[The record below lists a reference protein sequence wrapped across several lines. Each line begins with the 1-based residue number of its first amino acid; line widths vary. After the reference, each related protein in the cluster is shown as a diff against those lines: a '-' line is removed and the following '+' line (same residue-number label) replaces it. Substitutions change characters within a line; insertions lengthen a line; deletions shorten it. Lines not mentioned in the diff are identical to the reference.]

1 MNQSDLFTIRSTVS
15 FVFKN
20 AQMLDLSYNSF
31 LPELIKHQAKE
42 TRSKV
47 VMEKKDKNSLVFFV
61 ESTDITAFRASIN
74 DIIGFGRIL
83 EGVINIIGN

>member
-1 MNQSDLFTIRSTVS
+1 MNQSDLFTIRSTVEI
-15 FVFKN
+15 VFKN
-20 AQMLDLSYNSF
+20 SQLRDLSYNSF
-31 LPELIKHQAKE
+31 IPELIKRQAKE

-47 VMEKKDKNSLVFFV
+47 AMEKKHNISLVFFV

-83 EGVINIIGN
+83 EGVLKIIGD